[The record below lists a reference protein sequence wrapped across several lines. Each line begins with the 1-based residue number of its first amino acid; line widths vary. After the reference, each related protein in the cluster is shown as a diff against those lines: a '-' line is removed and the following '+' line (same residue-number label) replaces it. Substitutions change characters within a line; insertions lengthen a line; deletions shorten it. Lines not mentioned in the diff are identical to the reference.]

1 MAEWQSSA
9 AVSLL
14 LLLLS
19 AFIPPA
25 ASEAAGGLLRWA
37 STLHN
42 LPQSNISTWP
52 RAAANGS
59 PCNFVGVSCSAA
71 GDVVRLN
78 LTNSGL
84 NGTLQAFPFSSLP
97 NLTHLELSVNLLT
110 GSIPPEI
117 GLLANLIDLDF
128 SLNQLS
134 GPIPSEI
141 GRLTNLQVLHIV
153 ENKLTGPIPDE
164 IGRLESITELA
175 LYENRLT
182 GPIPSS
188 IGNLTKLARL
198 YLYSNE
204 LTGSIPP
211 EIGHLSTALT
221 ELFIDTNQLSG
232 PIPASFGNLTKLTTF
247 FIFDN
252 NLSGAIPDEI
262 GNLESLQY
270 LSLHTNNLSGSIPPS
285 LTRLNSL
292 ILLHLYSNRLSGPI
306 PPGIGNLDSLADLE
320 LSDNRLTGTVPAS
333 IGNLQNLEILFLRV
347 NNLSG
352 SIPDSITNLTK
363 LTVLQLD
370 SNNFTGRLPETL
382 CGGIQNLTVHSNNF
396 SGSVPRSFENCTTFI
411 RVRLEDNQFTGNI
424 SEDFGIYP
432 NLQYLDLSRNNFH
445 GEVSPSKWVSCPNL
459 ATLRISGNRVTG
471 EIPGQIG
478 NHPKL
483 QALDLSSNQLVG
495 QIPLEL
501 ANLTSLVK
509 LQLSGNQLSG
519 PIPLEIRSLTKLD
532 SLELASNR
540 LNESIPGS
548 LGELTQLNDLNLS
561 NNQFGDRIPEQ
572 LGRLVHLSTLD
583 LSRNSLTGT
592 IPSQLTSLSSLEFLN
607 LSRNSLSGSIP
618 NGFAQIPLHTV
629 DISHNRLQGPLPRS
643 PAFRNASMEEL
654 EGNDGLCGGSNV
666 VQPCNATDNGP
677 TKKRNLRRFLFLV
690 IFFPVLG
697 VVLLLVFSWAMFFL
711 YSRNP
716 RGQQDHEQQVLLAP
730 GFDTKIMYSD
740 IVTATDRFDPAH
752 CIGRGG
758 YGTVYRAT
766 LPSGIIVAV
775 KKLNC
780 SDDSSEDDESHKEFL
795 REVEALAEIRHRNI
809 VKLYGF
815 CSQSNHSFLVYE
827 YLDRG
832 SLASVLSQDNSGAR
846 ELDWGK
852 RLNIVRGVAHA
863 LSYLHHD
870 CAIPIVHRDIT
881 SNNVLLDRDYEAKVA
896 DFGTAKLLSSDSSN
910 WTTQAGTRGYIAPEL
925 AYTMRVTEK
934 CDVYSFGVVALEVI
948 RGSHPGELVL
958 SLASSTEEEAA
969 AVVSLDDLLDRRLAR
984 PVPGFR
990 QELENVVRIA
1000 ALCLNVDPQFRPEMR
1015 LVCEMLSKGHK
1026 RKVTWGRH

>member
-117 GLLANLIDLDF
+117 GLLANLVDLDF

-134 GPIPSEI
+134 GRIPPEI
-141 GRLTNLQVLHIV
+141 GRLANLQVLHIV
-153 ENKLTGPIPDE
+153 ENRLTGAIPDE

-204 LTGSIPP
+204 LSGPIPP

-306 PPGIGNLDSLADLE
+306 PPD
-320 LSDNRLTGTVPAS
+320 
-333 IGNLQNLEILFLRV
+333 
-347 NNLSG
+347 
-352 SIPDSITNLTK
+352 
-363 LTVLQLD
+363 
-370 SNNFTGRLPETL
+370 TL

-396 SGSVPRSFENCTTFI
+396 SGSVPTSFKNCTTFI

-471 EIPGQIG
+471 EIPGPIG

-532 SLELASNR
+532 SLQLASNR

-583 LSRNSLTGT
+583 LSRNSLTGA

-629 DISHNRLQGPLPRS
+629 DISHNRLQGPLPTS
-643 PAFRNASMEEL
+643 PEFRNASMEEL

-677 TKKRNLRRFLFLV
+677 TKNRNLRRFLFLV

-697 VVLLLVFSWAMFFL
+697 VVLLLVLSWAMFFL

-795 REVEALAEIRHRNI
+795 REVEALTEIRHRNI

-870 CAIPIVHRDIT
+870 CAIPIVHRDVT

-910 WTTQAGTRGYIAPEL
+910 WTTQAGTRGYIAPVYATEL

-958 SLASSTEEEAA
+958 SLASSTEEEAAA

-1026 RKVTWGRH
+1026 RKVTRGRQ

>member
-117 GLLANLIDLDF
+117 GLLANLVDLDF

-134 GPIPSEI
+134 GRIPPEI
-141 GRLTNLQVLHIV
+141 GRLANLQVLHIV
-153 ENKLTGPIPDE
+153 ENRLTGAIPDE

-182 GPIPSS
+182 G
-188 IGNLTKLARL
+188 NLTKLARL

-204 LTGSIPP
+204 LSGPIPP

-270 LSLHTNNLSGSIPPS
+270 LSLHTNNLSV
-285 LTRLNSL
+285 NSL

-306 PPGIGNLDSLADLE
+306 PPGIA
-320 LSDNRLTGTVPAS
+320 
-333 IGNLQNLEILFLRV
+333 
-347 NNLSG
+347 
-352 SIPDSITNLTK
+352 
-363 LTVLQLD
+363 
-370 SNNFTGRLPETL
+370 
-382 CGGIQNLTVHSNNF
+382 
-396 SGSVPRSFENCTTFI
+396 FI

-471 EIPGQIG
+471 EIPGPIG

-519 PIPLEIRSLTKLD
+519 
-532 SLELASNR
+532 
-540 LNESIPGS
+540 
-548 LGELTQLNDLNLS
+548 
-561 NNQFGDRIPEQ
+561 
-572 LGRLVHLSTLD
+572 
-583 LSRNSLTGT
+583 
-592 IPSQLTSLSSLEFLN
+592 
-607 LSRNSLSGSIP
+607 
-618 NGFAQIPLHTV
+618 
-629 DISHNRLQGPLPRS
+629 
-643 PAFRNASMEEL
+643 
-654 EGNDGLCGGSNV
+654 
-666 VQPCNATDNGP
+666 
-677 TKKRNLRRFLFLV
+677 
-690 IFFPVLG
+690 
-697 VVLLLVFSWAMFFL
+697 
-711 YSRNP
+711 
-716 RGQQDHEQQVLLAP
+716 
-730 GFDTKIMYSD
+730 
-740 IVTATDRFDPAH
+740 
-752 CIGRGG
+752 
-758 YGTVYRAT
+758 
-766 LPSGIIVAV
+766 IIVAV

-795 REVEALAEIRHRNI
+795 REVEALTEIRHRNI

-870 CAIPIVHRDIT
+870 CAIPIVHRDVT

-969 AVVSLDDLLDRRLAR
+969 AAVVSLDDLLDRRLAR

-1026 RKVTWGRH
+1026 RKVTRGRQ